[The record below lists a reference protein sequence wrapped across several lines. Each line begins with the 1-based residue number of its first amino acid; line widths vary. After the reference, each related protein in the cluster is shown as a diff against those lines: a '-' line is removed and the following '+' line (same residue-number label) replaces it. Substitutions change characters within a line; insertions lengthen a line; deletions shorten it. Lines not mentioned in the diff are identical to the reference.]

1 MNTAENGTSPEA
13 VANLR
18 ETRKEMAAARRAAK
32 TAGRPAPAKAPAKK
46 AAAPRTPAKKAAAK
60 KTDAAPKLMWQF
72 PEGFE
77 KRGETGQSA
86 ALGGGELAMRPVDG
100 GWTATFTKDGNVT
113 VLLDKGARGAAYRA
127 CTQHA
132 KGAGK

>member
-1 MNTAENGTSPEA
+1 MDGMGNETSPEA
-13 VANLR
+13 VGGLR
-18 ETRKEMAAARRAAK
+18 AARKEMAAARRAAK
-32 TAGRPAPAKAPAKK
+32 ATAKPAAKK
-46 AAAPRTPAKKAAAK
+46 AAPKATA
-60 KTDAAPKLMWQF
+60 TSTKLKWQF

>member
-46 AAAPRTPAKKAAAK
+46 
-60 KTDAAPKLMWQF
+60 TDGATKLKWSF